1 MWLMLIIMMTISN
14 EMLVI
19 SGMWL
24 MLQQDKPDDFVLATG
39 HMHSVR
45 EFVEVILLFINL
57 IMHSVTVIKMTI
69 ILIVKI
75 IIIID

>member
-1 MWLMLIIMMTISN
+1 MLIIMMMISN

-24 MLQQDKPDDFVLATG
+24 MLQQDNPDDFVLATG

-45 EFVEVILLFINL
+45 EFVEVLIISIFI
-57 IMHSVTVIKMTI
+57 I
-69 ILIVKI
+69 IVKI
-75 IIIID
+75 ILILSIKITIILMSSKSRSS

>member
-1 MWLMLIIMMTISN
+1 MLIIMMMISN

-24 MLQQDKPDDFVLATG
+24 MLQQDNPDDFVLATG

-45 EFVEVILLFINL
+45 EFVEVLIISIFI
-57 IMHSVTVIKMTI
+57 I
-69 ILIVKI
+69 IVKI
-75 IIIID
+75 ILILSIKITIILMSS